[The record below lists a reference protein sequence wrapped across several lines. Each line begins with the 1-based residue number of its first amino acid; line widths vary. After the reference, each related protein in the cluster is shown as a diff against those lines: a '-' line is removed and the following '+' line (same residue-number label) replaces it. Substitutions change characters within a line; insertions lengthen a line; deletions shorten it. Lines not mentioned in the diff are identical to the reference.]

1 MALVF
6 IPKILISEPIRK
18 EALYISLG
26 NPSLLQLLEGC
37 SFPEGVH
44 ILFHLR
50 KTSKEEYCNQ
60 PHSRDEENEVQR
72 NEEVS
77 C

>member
-1 MALVF
+1 MALLF

-18 EALYISLG
+18 EALYIYLA
-26 NPSLLQLLEGC
+26 NPSLLQLFGGY

-44 ILFHLR
+44 ILLHLR
-50 KTSKEEYCNQ
+50 KTPKEEYCNL
-60 PHSRDEENEVQR
+60 PHSRDKENEVQR